1 MSIKKNISFI
11 FGSQIINTVI
21 GFVSSIFIT
30 RILGPEGRGE
40 NTIFTN
46 SIAFAVLFFGFSIN
60 STIVYFINSGKV
72 KAEELLSTIILL
84 IIASTIVVFI
94 SLNLLE
100 YFNELHLALPLTI
113 QTKSYKLI
121 FTAVYFTSVLNG
133 ILLAYLSTY
142 KKFKAI
148 SLYGTALQL
157 LPALFYILMFFE
169 ILPYNHTDPFKS
181 IVWVTFITAIISSI
195 AIVII
200 FAKLLP
206 VRPAKKLISVSMIR
220 QFVFFSS
227 MAYVGNIATFF
238 NYKLDFWVMDAY
250 QGKSQLGIYS
260 LAVQLTQ
267 LLWLLPTAISTVLYS
282 YASTGSRENAIKF
295 TVQLKQIGFYG
306 TLFLGIIGLTL
317 SYYFIPILYGK
328 EFTPAFNLMSL
339 LIIGV
344 IPFSIPRIIASLF
357 AARGNFKI
365 SFLVSVYGFMIS
377 TILYFTLI
385 PLWGLYG
392 GAIASSISYIFIS
405 IIAEIWFCKKYQVPY
420 LNLFQINK
428 SLFSLSRIRKLLR
441 A

>member
-1 MSIKKNISFI
+1 
-11 FGSQIINTVI
+11 
-21 GFVSSIFIT
+21 VSSIFIT

-40 NTIFTN
+40 NAIFTN
-46 SIAFAVLFFGFSIN
+46 SVAFAVLFFGFSIN
-60 STIVYFINSGKV
+60 STIVYFINSGKA

-84 IIASTIVVFI
+84 MIASTIFVFI
-94 SLNLLE
+94 ALNLLE
-100 YFNELHLALPLTI
+100 YFGALHLALPLTI

-121 FTAVYFTSVLNG
+121 FTAIYFTSVLNG
-133 ILLAYLSTY
+133 VLLAYLSTY

-148 SLYGTALQL
+148 SIYGTALQL

-195 AIVII
+195 AIIVI
-200 FAKLLP
+200 FNSLLP
-206 VRPAKKLISVSMIR
+206 IRPSNKLISVSMIR
-220 QFVFFSS
+220 QFIFFSS
-227 MAYVGNIATFF
+227 MAYIGNIATFF

-282 YASTGSRENAIKF
+282 YASTGDRENAVKF

-306 TLFLGIIGLTL
+306 TLFLGIIGLAL

-365 SFLVSVYGFMIS
+365 SFLVSVYGFIIS
-377 TILYFTLI
+377 AVLYFTLI

-405 IIAEIWFCKKYQVPY
+405 IIAEIWFCKKYNVPY

-428 SLFSLSRIRKLLR
+428 SLFSLSGIRKLLR

>member
-1 MSIKKNISFI
+1 
-11 FGSQIINTVI
+11 
-21 GFVSSIFIT
+21 
-30 RILGPEGRGE
+30 
-40 NTIFTN
+40 
-46 SIAFAVLFFGFSIN
+46 
-60 STIVYFINSGKV
+60 
-72 KAEELLSTIILL
+72 
-84 IIASTIVVFI
+84 
-94 SLNLLE
+94 
-100 YFNELHLALPLTI
+100 
-113 QTKSYKLI
+113 
-121 FTAVYFTSVLNG
+121 
-133 ILLAYLSTY
+133 
-142 KKFKAI
+142 
-148 SLYGTALQL
+148 
-157 LPALFYILMFFE
+157 MFFE
-169 ILPYNHTDPFKS
+169 ILPYNHVDPFKS

-200 FAKLLP
+200 FSKLLP
-206 VRPAKKLISVSMIR
+206 VRPAKKLISVAMIR
-220 QFVFFSS
+220 QFILFSS

-295 TVQLKQIGFYG
+295 TVQLKQIGFYS
-306 TLFLGIIGLTL
+306 TLFFGIIGLTL

-339 LIIGV
+339 LIIGI

-365 SFLVSVYGFMIS
+365 SFLVSVYGFIIS

-405 IIAEIWFCKKYQVPY
+405 IIAEIWFCRKYHVPY
-420 LNLFQINK
+420 FNLFQINK
-428 SLFSLSRIRKLLR
+428 SLFSLSGIRKVLR
-441 A
+441 G